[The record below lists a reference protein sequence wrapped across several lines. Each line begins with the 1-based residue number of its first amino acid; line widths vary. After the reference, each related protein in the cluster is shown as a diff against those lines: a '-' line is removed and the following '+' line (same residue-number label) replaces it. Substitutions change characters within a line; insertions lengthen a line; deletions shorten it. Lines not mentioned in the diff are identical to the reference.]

1 MCMASA
7 GRLSRSRPL
16 PATDHERLA
25 RAVALARSGDRAA
38 LSCALTLIEN
48 GALVSGEMSAEWQQA
63 ALRCHRIGLTGAPGA
78 GKSTLASAL
87 IGEFLRRGRS
97 IAVLAVDPSSPIT
110 GGAVLGDRVRM
121 SAHADDS
128 RVFIRSMA
136 SRGNPGG
143 IAATT
148 GASALLL
155 AACRYDIVLI
165 ETVGT
170 GQSEVAIVR
179 AADSIIVAVPPDAGD
194 EVQAL
199 KAGVLEIAH
208 VLVVTKSDLPAAERT
223 ANELTA
229 SLRLRA
235 DRDRAVRVVPVCAP
249 KNHGVQALVDALE
262 TQRPRGTGKQD
273 GDR

>member
-1 MCMASA
+1 
-7 GRLSRSRPL
+7 
-16 PATDHERLA
+16 
-25 RAVALARSGDRAA
+25 
-38 LSCALTLIEN
+38 LTLIEN
-48 GALVSGEMSAEWQQA
+48 GALVSTEMSAEWQDA
-63 ALRCHRIGLTGAPGA
+63 GRHGHRIGLTGAPGA

-121 SAHADDS
+121 SAHADDP
-128 RVFIRSMA
+128 RVYIRSMA

-155 AACRYDIVLI
+155 AACHYDIVLI

-179 AADSIIVAVPPDAGD
+179 AADTIIVAVPPGAGD

-208 VLVVTKSDLPAAERT
+208 LLVVTKSDLPAAERT
-223 ANELTA
+223 ANELTS
-229 SLRLRA
+229 SLALRTGRG
-235 DRDRAVRVVPVCAP
+235 RDVPVVQVCGP
-249 KNHGVQALVDALE
+249 KNHGVAALVNALE
-262 TQRPRGTGKQD
+262 TRRQAKAD
-273 GDR
+273 ASLHSA

>member
-1 MCMASA
+1 
-7 GRLSRSRPL
+7 
-16 PATDHERLA
+16 
-25 RAVALARSGDRAA
+25 
-38 LSCALTLIEN
+38 
-48 GALVSGEMSAEWQQA
+48 MSAEWQDA
-63 ALRCHRIGLTGAPGA
+63 ARHGHRIGLTGAPGA

-87 IGEFLRRGRS
+87 IGEFLHRGRS

-121 SAHADDS
+121 SAHADDA

-143 IAATT
+143 IAVTT

-179 AADSIIVAVPPDAGD
+179 AADTIIVAVPPGAGD

-223 ANELTA
+223 ANELTS
-229 SLRLRA
+229 SLALRTGRA
-235 DRDRAVRVVPVCAP
+235 RDVPVVQVCGP
-249 KNHGVQALVDALE
+249 KNHGVALLVDALDAHRK
-262 TQRPRGTGKQD
+262 TKADTSLHSG
-273 GDR
+273 